1 MYKLEANGKGDTIWP
16 LAHFFWGYSVTLPIF
31 LLILWLVKRN
41 IMVSNLREFIKNR
54 AIVGF
59 IGGIWAEIP
68 DIDYLLEGTVF
79 HTSDWSN
86 IFFFHFSLDEI
97 LPETDLFFAAEVFLV
112 FAAINLFAL
121 VASVESFKKLKEALF
136 GKEEEEDEDEEDEED
151 EDGEKER
158 GEDKEKESDE
168 PNEGEE
174 GEPKVE
180 EERKEEQMK
189 KD

>member
-1 MYKLEANGKGDTIWP
+1 M
-16 LAHFFWGYSVTLPIF
+16 TLPIF

-41 IMVSNLREFIKNR
+41 ILVSNFREFIEKR

-68 DIDYLLEGTVF
+68 DVDYLLEGMDF
-79 HTSDWSN
+79 HASVGSN

-97 LPETDLFFAAEVFLV
+97 LPETDLFFAAEVFLG
-112 FAAINLFAL
+112 FAAINLFAM
-121 VASVESFKKLKEALF
+121 VASVESFKRLKEALF
-136 GKEEEEDEDEEDEED
+136 GKEEEEDEDEEDEDDED
-151 EDGEKER
+151 EEKER
-158 GEDKEKESDE
+158 GEDKEKELDE
-168 PNEGEE
+168 PNQGEE

-189 KD
+189 ED